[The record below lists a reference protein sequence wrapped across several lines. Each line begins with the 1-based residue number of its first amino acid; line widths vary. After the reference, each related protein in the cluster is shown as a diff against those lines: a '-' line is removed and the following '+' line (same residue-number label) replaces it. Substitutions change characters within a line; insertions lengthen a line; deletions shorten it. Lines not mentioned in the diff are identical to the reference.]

1 MSATRPFVVGPQPVS
16 ENPWTVVAESSR
28 TGGLVTLGVAN
39 MPPRTGGPEL
49 HVHSREDEGSYVIE
63 GELTVVVGD
72 ERFIAGPGTF
82 VWLPRDIPH
91 TFANLGDEA
100 VRVVGLIVPGGL
112 EGMFVE
118 QTEYFHSLEGPPDPD
133 TIAAIGDRY
142 GVRRVGPGITIE

>member
-1 MSATRPFVVGPQPVS
+1 MSGTRPFVVGPQPVS

-28 TGGLVTLGVAN
+28 TGGLVTLGIAN

-63 GELTVVVGD
+63 GELTVVAGD
-72 ERFIAGPGTF
+72 ERFIAGPGAF

-100 VRVVGLIVPGGL
+100 VRAVGLIVPGGL

-118 QTEYFHSLEGPPDPD
+118 QTEYFHSLEGPPHPD
-133 TIAAIGDRY
+133 IIAAIGDRY

>member
-1 MSATRPFVVGPQPVS
+1 
-16 ENPWTVVAESSR
+16 
-28 TGGLVTLGVAN
+28 

-63 GELTVVVGD
+63 GELTVVAGD
-72 ERFIAGPGTF
+72 ERFIAGPGAF

-100 VRVVGLIVPGGL
+100 VRAVGLIVPGGL

-118 QTEYFHSLEGPPDPD
+118 QTEYFHSLEGPPHPD
-133 TIAAIGDRY
+133 IIAAIGDRY